1 MAKEEMTKK
10 KAVKDK
16 TAKEKAA
23 KEIAMDKS
31 EVDVSTTSKKKS
43 SKTPKTKNP
52 FKKLVTVL
60 IPQKT
65 DTKGEIARKIML
77 LAAIAILIGTLAFLI
92 WQLVGMNNGGKNS
105 VNIASLAGV
114 GYDTSID
121 YREPDYIAYPDPSA
135 RTTAGDGDPEFI
147 DLTPYDVTPLNVDF
161 ASLRA
166 INPDVR
172 GWIKIPGTLVN
183 NVILQKPGDDDYY
196 LTHDINGKESVS
208 GEVFSSWRN
217 KWDGTDDNII
227 LFGHNMR
234 SGYFFNYVRH
244 YFPNDASRE
253 PLAFYKVH
261 PRLVFQRDGGES
273 ETYKIFAGM
282 LVNTE
287 EENGEVFNYTTKTR
301 FTSADD
307 FNNYILDIM
316 DRSWFYTDV
325 DLQYGDK
332 IITLS
337 TCHWPLGKDVD
348 TRWALFAR
356 KVRPGESEEV
366 DTSVAERNWT
376 PKSFTYYD
384 TWRGRTWKGRTWD
397 TSKLLSY

>member
-1 MAKEEMTKK
+1 MANEKNSKQKK
-10 KAVKDK
+10 K
-16 TAKEKAA
+16 TS
-23 KEIAMDKS
+23 KEIALDKS
-31 EVDVSTTSKKKS
+31 EVDVSTTRKKKT

-52 FKKLVTVL
+52 FKKLAAAL
-60 IPQKT
+60 FPQKG

-77 LAAIAILIGTLAFLI
+77 LAAIAILIGTLIFLI
-92 WQLVGMNNGGKNS
+92 WQIRGMNNGGRQA
-105 VNIASLAGV
+105 VDLANKAGA
-114 GYDTSID
+114 GFDISIS
-121 YREPDYIAYPDPSA
+121 YREPDYIANPDPNF
-135 RTTAGDGDPEFI
+135 RTTAGNEEPEFI
-147 DLTPYDVTPLNVDF
+147 DLTPYPATPLNIDF
-161 ASLRA
+161 NYLRG

-183 NVILQKPGDDDYY
+183 NVILQRPGDDDFYIN
-196 LTHDINGKESVS
+196 HDIYGNESVS
-208 GEVFSSWRN
+208 GEVFSSRRN
-217 KWDGTDDNII
+217 KWDGSDDNII

-244 YFPNDASRE
+244 YFPNDVSSE

-282 LVNTE
+282 LANTQE
-287 EENGEVFNYTTKTR
+287 EYGEVFNYTTKTH

-307 FNNYILDIM
+307 FNQYILEIM

-337 TCHWPLGKDVD
+337 TCHWPLGAGVD

-356 KVRPGESEEV
+356 KVRPGESDEV
-366 DTSVAERNWT
+366 DTSVAERNWY
-376 PKSFTYYD
+376 PKTFEYYQ
-384 TWRGRTWKGRTWD
+384 TLSGKKWYGRTWD

>member
-1 MAKEEMTKK
+1 MANEKNSKK
-10 KAVKDK
+10 KKSS
-16 TAKEKAA
+16 E
-23 KEIAMDKS
+23 EIALDKS

-77 LAAIAILIGTLAFLI
+77 LVAIAILIGTLAFLI
-92 WQLVGMNNGGKNS
+92 WQLSGMNNGAKHTID
-105 VNIASLAGV
+105 IANNAGA
-114 GYDTSID
+114 GFDISTN
-121 YREPDYIAYPDPSA
+121 YREPDYIAYPDPTF
-135 RTTAGDGDPEFI
+135 RTTAGDGEPEYI
-147 DLTPYDVTPLNVDF
+147 DLTPYPVTPLNVDF
-161 ASLRA
+161 KYLKGV
-166 INPDVR
+166 NPDVR

-196 LTHDINGKESVS
+196 LTHDIYGNESIS

-217 KWDGTDDNII
+217 KWDGSDDNII
-227 LFGHNMR
+227 LFGHNMK

-261 PRLVFQRDGGES
+261 PRLVFQRDGGGS

-282 LVNTE
+282 LVNTQ
-287 EENGEVFNYTTKTR
+287 EENGEVFNYTTKTH

-307 FNNYILDIM
+307 FNQYILDIM

-337 TCHWPLGKDVD
+337 TCHWPYGKDLD

-366 DTSVAERNWT
+366 DTSVAERNWY
-376 PKSFTYYD
+376 PKTFDYFYKLSGRN
-384 TWRGRTWKGRTWD
+384 WRGRTWD